1 MQEMQQMWIQFLG
14 REDPLKEEMAT
25 HSNILAWK
33 IPCTMEPG
41 GLQSMES
48 QQVKTQLSMHTR
60 KGQSRDS
67 QIITTDLSE
76 QWTCM
81 LEGPGI
87 TNPTS

>member
-1 MQEMQQMWIQFLG
+1 MWIQFLG

-76 QWTCM
+76 QWACM
-81 LEGPGI
+81 LEGTGI

>member
-1 MQEMQQMWIQFLG
+1 MWIQFLG

-41 GLQSMES
+41 GLQSMGS

-60 KGQSRDS
+60 RGQSRDS
-67 QIITTDLSE
+67 QI
-76 QWTCM
+76 
-81 LEGPGI
+81 
-87 TNPTS
+87 N